1 MLLRDVELE
10 NMTSKKAREYIGK
23 QVFNKTAFHPKTLPL
38 FTIIQIN
45 PRNQKIMVLKA
56 KIANKI
62 VSDDNDLI
70 IGEIIAIEDIE
81 EHTDKQGKKEIF
93 YASQFEFQIVV
104 NGTKKDI
111 LMRFW
116 TGQNINSEK
125 FESDD
130 DVEDYNRLTRFL
142 LNIGLLDS
150 KKLAELD
157 KAKIAESDIEL
168 DSLIG
173 QKIEFK
179 LNKSIKRKGLS
190 VIDIKSIK
198 PVKTAK

>member
-1 MLLRDVELE
+1 
-10 NMTSKKAREYIGK
+10 
-23 QVFNKTAFHPKTLPL
+23 
-38 FTIIQIN
+38 
-45 PRNQKIMVLKA
+45 MVLKA
-56 KIANKI
+56 KIANK
-62 VSDDNDLI
+62 VSVEDNGLT

-81 EHTDKQGKKEIF
+81 EHTDKEGKKELF

-125 FESDD
+125 FELEGDEKIS
-130 DVEDYNRLTRFL
+130 DYNRLTRFL
-142 LNIGLLDS
+142 LNMGLLDS

-173 QKIEFK
+173 QKIQFK
-179 LNKSIKRKGLS
+179 MNKSIKRKGLS

-198 PVKTAK
+198 PIKNAK

>member
-1 MLLRDVELE
+1 M
-10 NMTSKKAREYIGK
+10 
-23 QVFNKTAFHPKTLPL
+23 P
-38 FTIIQIN
+38 
-45 PRNQKIMVLKA
+45 LKA

-62 VSDDNDLI
+62 VADNNGYTT
-70 IGEIIAIEDIE
+70 GEIIDINE
-81 EHTDKQGKKEIF
+81 IDEHSEKEGKKDVF
-93 YASQFEFQIVV
+93 YASQFEFLIKVE
-104 NGTKKDI
+104 GTKKDT
-111 LMRFW
+111 LLRFW

-125 FESDD
+125 FE
-130 DVEDYNRLTRFL
+130 VEIDETTDYNRLTRFL
-142 LNIGLLDS
+142 LNMGLLDS

-179 LNKSIKRKGLS
+179 MNKSIKRKGLS

-198 PVKTAK
+198 PIKPAK

>member
-1 MLLRDVELE
+1 
-10 NMTSKKAREYIGK
+10 
-23 QVFNKTAFHPKTLPL
+23 
-38 FTIIQIN
+38 
-45 PRNQKIMVLKA
+45 MVLKA

-62 VSDDNDLI
+62 VADNNGYTT
-70 IGEIIAIEDIE
+70 GEIIDINE
-81 EHTDKQGKKEIF
+81 IDEHSEKEGKKEVT
-93 YASQFEFQIVV
+93 YSSQFEFLIKVE
-104 NGTKKDI
+104 GTKKDT
-111 LMRFW
+111 LLRFW

-125 FESDD
+125 FEVEGDD
-130 DVEDYNRLTRFL
+130 TTDYNRLTRFL

-179 LNKSIKRKGLS
+179 MNKSIKRKGLS

>member
-1 MLLRDVELE
+1 
-10 NMTSKKAREYIGK
+10 
-23 QVFNKTAFHPKTLPL
+23 
-38 FTIIQIN
+38 
-45 PRNQKIMVLKA
+45 MVLKA

-62 VSDDNDLI
+62 VADNNGYTT
-70 IGEIIAIEDIE
+70 GEIIDINE
-81 EHTDKQGKKEIF
+81 IDEHSEKEGKKEVT
-93 YASQFEFQIVV
+93 YSSQFEFLIKVE
-104 NGTKKDI
+104 GTKKDT
-111 LMRFW
+111 LLRFW

-125 FESDD
+125 FEVEGDD
-130 DVEDYNRLTRFL
+130 TTDYNRLTRFL

-179 LNKSIKRKGLS
+179 MNKSIKRKGLS

-198 PVKTAK
+198 AVKTAK

>member
-1 MLLRDVELE
+1 
-10 NMTSKKAREYIGK
+10 
-23 QVFNKTAFHPKTLPL
+23 
-38 FTIIQIN
+38 
-45 PRNQKIMVLKA
+45 MVLKA
-56 KIANKI
+56 KIANK
-62 VSDDNDLI
+62 VSVEENGLT
-70 IGEIIAIEDIE
+70 IGEIIAIEEIE
-81 EHTDKQGKKEIF
+81 EHTEKEGKKELF

-116 TGQNINSEK
+116 TGQNINSEQ
-125 FESDD
+125 FEVEGDD
-130 DVEDYNRLTRFL
+130 KTDYNRLTRFL
-142 LNIGLLDS
+142 LNMGLLDS

-173 QKIEFK
+173 QKIQFK
-179 LNKSIKRKGLS
+179 MNKSIKRKGLS

-198 PVKTAK
+198 PIKNAK

>member
-1 MLLRDVELE
+1 
-10 NMTSKKAREYIGK
+10 
-23 QVFNKTAFHPKTLPL
+23 
-38 FTIIQIN
+38 
-45 PRNQKIMVLKA
+45 MVLKA
-56 KIANKI
+56 KIANK
-62 VSDDNDLI
+62 VSTQENGLT

-81 EHTDKQGKKEIF
+81 EHTEKEGKKEVF
-93 YASQFEFQIVV
+93 YASQFEFQIAVK
-104 NGTKKDI
+104 GTKKDI

-125 FESDD
+125 FEIDGEETS
-130 DVEDYNRLTRFL
+130 DYNRLTRFL
-142 LNIGLLDS
+142 LNMGLLDS

-179 LNKSIKRKGLS
+179 MNKSIKRKGLS

>member
-1 MLLRDVELE
+1 
-10 NMTSKKAREYIGK
+10 
-23 QVFNKTAFHPKTLPL
+23 
-38 FTIIQIN
+38 
-45 PRNQKIMVLKA
+45 MVLKA

-62 VSDDNDLI
+62 SVEDNGLT

-81 EHTDKQGKKEIF
+81 EHTEKEGKKEVF
-93 YASQFEFQIVV
+93 YASQFEFQIAVK
-104 NGTKKDI
+104 GTKKDI

-125 FESDD
+125 FEIDGEETS
-130 DVEDYNRLTRFL
+130 DYNRLTRFL
-142 LNIGLLDS
+142 LNMGLLDS

-179 LNKSIKRKGLS
+179 MNKSIKRKGLS

>member
-1 MLLRDVELE
+1 MLFKSL
-10 NMTSKKAREYIGK
+10 
-23 QVFNKTAFHPKTLPL
+23 FLP
-38 FTIIQIN
+38 QIKLILGI
-45 PRNQKIMVLKA
+45 KIMVLKA
-56 KIANKI
+56 KIANK
-62 VSDDNDLI
+62 VSVEDNGLT

-81 EHTDKQGKKEIF
+81 EHTEKEGKKEVF
-93 YASQFEFQIVV
+93 YASQFEFQIAVK
-104 NGTKKDI
+104 GTKKDI

-125 FESDD
+125 FENEGDD
-130 DVEDYNRLTRFL
+130 TTDYNRLTRFL
-142 LNIGLLDS
+142 LNMGLLDS

-173 QKIEFK
+173 QKIQFK
-179 LNKSIKRKGLS
+179 MNKSIKRKGLS

-198 PVKTAK
+198 PIKTAK

>member
-1 MLLRDVELE
+1 M
-10 NMTSKKAREYIGK
+10 
-23 QVFNKTAFHPKTLPL
+23 P
-38 FTIIQIN
+38 
-45 PRNQKIMVLKA
+45 LKA

-62 VSDDNDLI
+62 VADNNGYTT
-70 IGEIIAIEDIE
+70 GEIIDINE
-81 EHTDKQGKKEIF
+81 IDEHSEKEGKKEVF
-93 YASQFEFQIVV
+93 YASQFEFLIKVM
-104 NGTKKDI
+104 GTKKDT
-111 LMRFW
+111 LLRFW

-125 FESDD
+125 FEIDGEETS
-130 DVEDYNRLTRFL
+130 DYNRLTRFL
-142 LNIGLLDS
+142 LNMGLLDS
-150 KKLAELD
+150 KKLVELD

-179 LNKSIKRKGLS
+179 MNKSIKRKGLS

>member
-1 MLLRDVELE
+1 
-10 NMTSKKAREYIGK
+10 
-23 QVFNKTAFHPKTLPL
+23 
-38 FTIIQIN
+38 
-45 PRNQKIMVLKA
+45 MVLKA
-56 KIANKI
+56 KIANK
-62 VSDDNDLI
+62 VSTQENGLT

-81 EHTDKQGKKEIF
+81 EHTDKEGKKEVF
-93 YASQFEFQIVV
+93 YASQFEFQIAVK
-104 NGTKKDI
+104 GTKKDI

-125 FESDD
+125 FEIDGEETS
-130 DVEDYNRLTRFL
+130 DYNRLTRFL
-142 LNIGLLDS
+142 LNMGLLDS

-179 LNKSIKRKGLS
+179 MNKSIKRKGLS

>member
-1 MLLRDVELE
+1 M
-10 NMTSKKAREYIGK
+10 
-23 QVFNKTAFHPKTLPL
+23 P
-38 FTIIQIN
+38 
-45 PRNQKIMVLKA
+45 LKA

-62 VSDDNDLI
+62 VADNNGYTT
-70 IGEIIAIEDIE
+70 GEIIDINE
-81 EHTDKQGKKEIF
+81 IDEHSEKEGKKDVF
-93 YASQFEFQIVV
+93 YASQFEFLIKVE
-104 NGTKKDI
+104 GTKKDT
-111 LMRFW
+111 LLRFW

-125 FESDD
+125 FENEGDD
-130 DVEDYNRLTRFL
+130 TTDYNRLTRFL
-142 LNIGLLDS
+142 LNMGLLDS

-179 LNKSIKRKGLS
+179 MNKSIKRKGLS

>member
-1 MLLRDVELE
+1 
-10 NMTSKKAREYIGK
+10 
-23 QVFNKTAFHPKTLPL
+23 
-38 FTIIQIN
+38 
-45 PRNQKIMVLKA
+45 MVLKA

-62 VSDDNDLI
+62 VADDNGYTA
-70 IGEIIAIEDIE
+70 GEIIDINE
-81 EHTDKQGKKEIF
+81 IDEHSEKEGKKDVA
-93 YASQFEFQIVV
+93 YSSQFEFLIKVK
-104 NGTKKDI
+104 GTKKDT
-111 LMRFW
+111 LLRFW

-125 FESDD
+125 FEVD
-130 DVEDYNRLTRFL
+130 ETTDYNRLTRFL
-142 LNIGLLDS
+142 LNMGLLDS

-157 KAKIAESDIEL
+157 KAKITESDIEL

-179 LNKSIKRKGLS
+179 MNKSIKRKGLS

>member
-1 MLLRDVELE
+1 M
-10 NMTSKKAREYIGK
+10 
-23 QVFNKTAFHPKTLPL
+23 P
-38 FTIIQIN
+38 
-45 PRNQKIMVLKA
+45 LKA

-62 VSDDNDLI
+62 ATEDNGLTV
-70 IGEIIAIEDIE
+70 GEITAIEEIE
-81 EHTDKQGKKEIF
+81 EHTEKEGKKEVY
-93 YASQFEFQIVV
+93 YASQFEFQVKV
-104 NGTKKDI
+104 KGTKKDI

-125 FESDD
+125 FEDD
-130 DVEDYNRLTRFL
+130 ESGTSDYNRLTRFL
-142 LNIGLLDS
+142 LNMGLLDS

-157 KAKIAESDIEL
+157 KAKIEDSDIEL

-179 LNKSIKRKGLS
+179 MNKSIKRKGLS

-198 PVKTAK
+198 PVKPTK

>member
-1 MLLRDVELE
+1 
-10 NMTSKKAREYIGK
+10 
-23 QVFNKTAFHPKTLPL
+23 
-38 FTIIQIN
+38 
-45 PRNQKIMVLKA
+45 MVLKA
-56 KIANKI
+56 KIANK
-62 VSDDNDLI
+62 VSTQENGLT

-81 EHTDKQGKKEIF
+81 EHTDKEGKKEVF
-93 YASQFEFQIVV
+93 YASQFEFQIIVK
-104 NGTKKDI
+104 GTKKDI
-111 LMRFW
+111 VMRFW

-125 FESDD
+125 FE
-130 DVEDYNRLTRFL
+130 VEGDETTDYNRLTRFL
-142 LNIGLLDS
+142 LNMGLLDS

-179 LNKSIKRKGLS
+179 MNKSIKRKGLS

>member
-1 MLLRDVELE
+1 M
-10 NMTSKKAREYIGK
+10 
-23 QVFNKTAFHPKTLPL
+23 P
-38 FTIIQIN
+38 
-45 PRNQKIMVLKA
+45 LKA

-62 VSDDNDLI
+62 VADNNGYTT
-70 IGEIIAIEDIE
+70 GEIIDINE
-81 EHTDKQGKKEIF
+81 IDEHSEKEGKKDVF
-93 YASQFEFQIVV
+93 YASQFEFLIKVE
-104 NGTKKDI
+104 GTKKDT
-111 LMRFW
+111 LLRFW

-125 FESDD
+125 FENEGDD
-130 DVEDYNRLTRFL
+130 TTDYNRLTRFL
-142 LNIGLLDS
+142 LNMGLLDS

-179 LNKSIKRKGLS
+179 MNKSIKRKGLS

-198 PVKTAK
+198 AVKTAK